1 MMSDGNGNG
10 NGNGNGGWRKSSWSI
25 NAGNCVEVG
34 ETRKS
39 THSWANGD
47 CVEVG
52 SAGCVIAVRDTV
64 NREGGTLTFS
74 AGAWRNF
81 TASFR

>member
-1 MMSDGNGNG
+1 MRGSPKMSNGN
-10 NGNGNGGWRKSSWSI
+10 WRKSARSTH
-25 NAGNCVEVG
+25 NGACVEVG
-34 ETRKS
+34 EARKS
-39 THSWANGD
+39 TYSWANGD

-52 SAGCVIAVRDTV
+52 SAESVIAVRDTV
-64 NREGGTLTFS
+64 NRAGGTLTFS